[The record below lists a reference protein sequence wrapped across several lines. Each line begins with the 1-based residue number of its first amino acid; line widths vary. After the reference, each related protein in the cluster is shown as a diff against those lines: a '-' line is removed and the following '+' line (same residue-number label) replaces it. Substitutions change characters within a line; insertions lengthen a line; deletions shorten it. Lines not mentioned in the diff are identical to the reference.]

1 MRDPRDPG
9 TGSKVA
15 WSITPTLA
23 SPSLQRDAEQKTRTL
38 SPSGCSRWLITRAI
52 RSHRPLTRLSDPGV
66 PYPFW
71 TRVASV
77 TSARWD
83 IKDGT
88 YTLQL
93 GGGRANS
100 AAELANVTFKIS
112 ILSNQLTLALVLRS
126 IGHNCAFCIIFEYLK
141 FNEIIFE
148 FEFKKASASKELTRC
163 NLFI

>member
-1 MRDPRDPG
+1 MAR
-9 TGSKVA
+9 
-15 WSITPTLA
+15 TP
-23 SPSLQRDAEQKTRTL
+23 
-38 SPSGCSRWLITRAI
+38 
-52 RSHRPLTRLSDPGV
+52 
-66 PYPFW
+66 FN
-71 TRVASV
+71 
-77 TSARWD
+77 
-83 IKDGT
+83 
-88 YTLQL
+88 L